1 MRRGKNRSTQRKTSR
16 SREENQQ
23 QTQPTYD
30 AGSGNRIQNTLAGG
44 ERSQG
49 ILLPELINQIFK
61 KDCVIL
67 PVIKTYDIN
76 NRMYIPYEVM

>member
-1 MRRGKNRSTQRKTSR
+1 MEGGTGEPSEKPLEQGD
-16 SREENQQ
+16 NQQ

-61 KDCVIL
+61 KDYVIL
-67 PVIKTYDIN
+67 PVIKT
-76 NRMYIPYEVM
+76 